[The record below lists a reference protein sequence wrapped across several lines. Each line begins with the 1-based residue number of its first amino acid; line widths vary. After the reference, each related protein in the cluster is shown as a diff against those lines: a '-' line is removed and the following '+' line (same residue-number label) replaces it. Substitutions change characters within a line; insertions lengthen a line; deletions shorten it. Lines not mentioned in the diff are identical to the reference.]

1 MSAST
6 GEVLIVDGDPAI
18 RRLLEVVVKT
28 LPKRPVLATDGRSA
42 ISLLD
47 NRAFDAVVLE
57 LILPEVSGAM
67 VLEDMELHHPDQ
79 LRHTVIVTTT
89 PESGWESC
97 PQTRSV
103 AAVLRKPFALD
114 ALQMALRKCCEDA
127 S

>member
-1 MSAST
+1 
-6 GEVLIVDGDPAI
+6 
-18 RRLLEVVVKT
+18 
-28 LPKRPVLATDGRSA
+28 VLAADGRSA

-47 NRAFDAVVLE
+47 KRAFDAVVIE
-57 LILPEVSGAM
+57 LVLPEVSGAM
-67 VLEDMELHHPDQ
+67 VLEDMELHHPQQ
-79 LRHTVIVTTT
+79 LRHTVIVTTA
-89 PESGWESC
+89 PESGWRSC